1 MQSTFAR
8 HTCVFEHSCGAVA
21 YLTQDAVPMWRDG
34 VAGKNL
40 QKGMVEVA
48 ARRLFQYGVIE
59 QHGKAVF
66 ASGLAWAAFTRICG
80 PPNFHVDT
88 VMERLFDTRDR
99 WTDSVKALSRLA
111 FDGHLS

>member
-1 MQSTFAR
+1 M
-8 HTCVFEHSCGAVA
+8 A
-21 YLTQDAVPMWRDG
+21 YPTQDAVPMWRDG

-48 ARRLFQYGVIE
+48 ARRLFQYGVLD

-66 ASGLAWAAFTRICG
+66 ASGLAWAAFTRLCG
-80 PPNFHVDT
+80 PPNHHVAT
-88 VMERLFDTRDR
+88 VMEHLFDTKDR